1 MAVIRL
7 IFLVTVLGGLMLLLA
22 QNWSP
27 AVPLVFLGL
36 QTRPISLAVWMLLST
51 GAGVLTSLLISS
63 LLKLSSSGVKQRQ
76 RTFYEPSDSKQFNQR
91 ENQRNNQRNKRENEF
106 DEFKERK
113 YTPPPASSP
122 QPPDD
127 FENSY
132 DDWDLDRNADDWDFE
147 EKRYSYNNP
156 RSSYTKIQDDRDY
169 EDRDYEDFREP
180 EEPEDDYPKADSSY
194 SYDKSELNDSDIEE
208 PKVDSVYDADY
219 RVIIP
224 PTNPSP
230 TSDSSNEENDN
241 KKDKNDD
248 DDWDFLDE
256 DFDLDKKSPL

>member
-51 GAGVLTSLLISS
+51 AAGAVTSLSISS
-63 LLKLSSSGVKQRQ
+63 LLKFSSRSVTQRQ
-76 RTFYEPSDSKQFNQR
+76 RTSYEPSNSPKF
-91 ENQRNNQRNKRENEF
+91 NQRNKRENEF
-106 DEFKERK
+106 KERK
-113 YTPPPASSP
+113 FTPPPASSP

-127 FENSY
+127 FEDSY
-132 DDWDLDRNADDWDFE
+132 DDWDLDRNVDDWDFE
-147 EKRYSYNNP
+147 EKEYSYNNP

-169 EDRDYEDFREP
+169 EDFREP
-180 EEPEDDYPKADSSY
+180 EEPEETENDYANDSSY
-194 SYDKSELNDSDIEE
+194 SYDESELNDSGEGE
-208 PKVDSVYDADY
+208 RKVDSVYDADY

-224 PTNPSP
+224 PANPST
-230 TSDSSNEENDN
+230 TSNTSEEEKDN
-241 KKDKNDD
+241 KNDKHDD
-248 DDWDFLDE
+248 DDWGFLDE
-256 DFDLDKKSPL
+256 DFDSDKKSPL